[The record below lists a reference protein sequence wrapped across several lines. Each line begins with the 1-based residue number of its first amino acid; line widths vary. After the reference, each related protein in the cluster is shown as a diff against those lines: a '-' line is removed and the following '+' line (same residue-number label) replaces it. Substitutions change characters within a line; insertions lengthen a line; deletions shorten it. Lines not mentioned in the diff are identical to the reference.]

1 MAFVRSIHVGLMLL
15 GQGPAFESCP
25 CTYVK
30 LCAREKLALGSSSA
44 SAINYAA
51 LGCIPH
57 QSLPANLREWWQ

>member
-1 MAFVRSIHVGLMLL
+1 MAFVGASTWELADAARPGPSAKALLPMVACVARRSWLGL
-15 GQGPAFESCP
+15 
-25 CTYVK
+25 
-30 LCAREKLALGSSSA
+30 SSA